1 MGKME
6 WEFPVTL
13 EDAEGETDRQTKKQ
27 GGSSRQCLCWKSAY
41 KLVL

>member
-13 EDAEGETDRQTKKQ
+13 KDAEGGTNRQTKKQ
-27 GGSSRQCLCWKSAY
+27 GGNSRQCLCWKSER